1 MQHVALIHV
10 SKPHRLLPPPH
21 TPCCP
26 LPSLHPHPHTHSL
39 IYTHPHTHTSLIP
52 EGDKLAL
59 YYRGFDGAYYKTT
72 QKKAG
77 DAGGKFEY
85 FDRLG
90 GTNDDPNSILE

>member
-1 MQHVALIHV
+1 MV
-10 SKPHRLLPPPH
+10 RLYLNLVDYPLLHTLCRPLPP
-21 TPCCP
+21 
-26 LPSLHPHPHTHSL
+26 LNSHPHPHTHSH
-39 IYTHPHTHTSLIP
+39 IYIHSHTHTRLIP

-90 GTNDDPNSILE
+90 DTSDDPNSILE